1 MLFSQVKCGPE
12 VTRLATVERQVV
24 DLKLL
29 TINHVDHFADASKM
43 VRRRLGRNL

>member
-1 MLFSQVKCGPE
+1 MLFNEGKCRTE
-12 VTRLATVERQVV
+12 VMRLATVERQVV
-24 DLKLL
+24 DLKLP